1 MPVSAVTSHDV
12 ELVRAAYLA
21 MELIVLAIIVPL
33 ALTSVLIEVIKSLGT
48 PWGLFRHYWVL
59 VKLLLTIIATAI
71 LLLETPPI
79 SQLADTAVAAADP
92 RGLPGT
98 LAHSFGGLTVLLLTT
113 ILSVFKPHGVTRYG
127 WRKQQQQRPQ
137 RDVSAGE
144 QPAIS

>member
-92 RGLPGT
+92 RGLPRHAGALLRRPDSAAPHHHPVRVQT
-98 LAHSFGGLTVLLLTT
+98 PRGHPVRLAQATATAPTARRV
-113 ILSVFKPHGVTRYG
+113 R
-127 WRKQQQQRPQ
+127 R
-137 RDVSAGE
+137 
-144 QPAIS
+144 